1 MAFLRWCDDLN
12 CEWLN
17 IFIEDHFHCLNVF
30 GLLALKTVLYLLLL
44 ALDTDLRT
52 GNLSLLFLNK
62 LDLGLLTSSFLLRT
76 AVLMIEMVSWEA
88 LWFPLISMWSWLT
101 APLSEMSLNYLYMLW
116 MPVLDWYLRTMPKVL
131 TWLGLL
137 SKISLTDKICPWALL
152 VLSCLL
158 KWYQNLDLAMTL
170 FLANN
175 LIA

>member
-1 MAFLRWCDDLN
+1 
-12 CEWLN
+12 
-17 IFIEDHFHCLNVF
+17 
-30 GLLALKTVLYLLLL
+30 
-44 ALDTDLRT
+44 
-52 GNLSLLFLNK
+52 LFK
-62 LDLGLLTSSFLLRT
+62 I
-76 AVLMIEMVSWEA
+76 AVLIMEMVSWEA
-88 LWFPLISMWSWLT
+88 LWFPLISIWSWLT

-116 MPVLDWYLRTMPKVL
+116 MLVLDWYLRTMPKVL